1 MNVKFRRWE
10 LTITNRLIE
19 IELIMHKDRQK
30 VRKLGDTKFI
40 ANVLCDLREI
50 RN

>member
-19 IELIMHKDRQK
+19 IELIMHKDRQE
-30 VRKLGDTKFI
+30 VQKLGDTKFI
-40 ANVLCDLREI
+40 ADVLCSL
-50 RN
+50 